1 MSDSTRGL
9 SGLTE
14 FRPKLMTVWREGYRL
29 ADLRAD
35 ALAGLT
41 VAIVALPLS
50 MAIAIAS
57 GVGPERGLYTAIVGG
72 FLVSALGGSRYQVG
86 GPAGAFIVLV
96 SACVMATGIEGLILA
111 TILSG
116 LILIAA
122 GLLRLGTYIRFIPY
136 PVTVGF
142 TAGIA
147 VIIFASQLR
156 EMFGLTLPGA
166 EPGEIIAKV
175 EALWAARGTVT
186 WAAVLVAGLTAAVIL
201 GLRRLRPHWPGML
214 IAVVVASAVVALL
227 GLPVETI
234 GTRFGALPQLL
245 PAPALPDM
253 SWPAVQAAL
262 PWAGSFALLGAIES
276 LLSAVV
282 ADGMSGARHRSN
294 AELVAQ
300 GIANIGAGLFGGFC
314 VTGTI
319 ARTATN
325 VRAGS
330 RGPVSGMLHAVF
342 LLVFLVVAAPLAA
355 YIPLAALA
363 GVLAVVAWGMAER
376 HEFAALMKSSRGDAM
391 VVSVTFLLV
400 VFRDLTEGIIT
411 GFALAGLVFIKRMSD
426 TAAMQQKPEHK
437 DAPRADRVV
446 YHLEGPYFFGAA
458 AQLGGVLERIAETPR
473 ALVLDMSGVPLID
486 SSGARGFHSLAAR
499 ARRRGGQLY
508 LIGLRERLRRQLQ
521 AQGLDE
527 PEVRF
532 LPDLAAVDAVLD
544 AVQPGGES
552 R

>member
-1 MSDSTRGL
+1 MTDTARGHN
-9 SGLTE
+9 GLTE
-14 FRPKLMTVWREGYRL
+14 FLPKLLTVWREGYGL

-57 GVGPERGLYTAIVGG
+57 GVGPERGLFTAIVGG
-72 FLVSALGGSRYQVG
+72 FLVSALGGSRYQIG

-96 SACVMATGIEGLILA
+96 SACVMAIGVEGLILA
-111 TILSG
+111 TLLSG

-122 GLLRLGTYIRFIPY
+122 GALRIGTYIRYIPY

-156 EMFGLTLPGA
+156 EMFGLTLQGG
-166 EPGEIIAKV
+166 EPGEILAKV
-175 EALWAARGTVT
+175 EALWAARGSVT
-186 WAAVLVAGLTAAVIL
+186 WAAVAVAALTAAVIL
-201 GLRRLRPHWPGML
+201 GLRRIRPHWPGML
-214 IAVVVASAVVALL
+214 IAVVAASVVAAVL
-227 GLPVETI
+227 GLPVATI
-234 GTRFGALPQLL
+234 GTRFGDLPHIL
-245 PAPALPDM
+245 PAPSLPDLNM
-253 SWPAVQAAL
+253 WREAL
-262 PWAGSFALLGAIES
+262 PWAASFALLGAIES

-300 GIANIGAGLFGGFC
+300 GVANIGSAVFGGFC

-330 RGPVSGMLHAVF
+330 KGPVSGMLHALF
-342 LLVFLVVAAPLAA
+342 LLAFLVVAAPLAA

-376 HEFAALMKSSRGDAM
+376 HEFAALLRSSRGDAL

-400 VFRDLTEGIIT
+400 VFRDLTEGIVV
-411 GFALAGLVFIKRMSD
+411 GFALAGLVFIKRMSESAAVRPRGEHLD
-426 TAAMQQKPEHK
+426 T
-437 DAPRADRVV
+437 PRPDRVV

-458 AQLGGVLERIAETPR
+458 AQLGGVLDRIAEAPR
-473 ALVLDMSGVPLID
+473 ALVLDLTAVPLID
-486 SSGARGFHSLAAR
+486 SSGARGFHTLAAR
-499 ARRRGGQLY
+499 VRRRGGQLY
-508 LIGLRERLRRQLQ
+508 LVGLREKLRRQLQ
-521 AQGLDE
+521 MQGLDE

-532 LPDLAAVDAVLD
+532 MHDLAAVDAVLD
-544 AVQPGGES
+544 AVGPGDES

>member
-1 MSDSTRGL
+1 MTDTARGHT
-9 SGLTE
+9 GPTE
-14 FRPKLMTVWREGYRL
+14 FLPKLLTVWREGYGL
-29 ADLRAD
+29 SQLRAD

-57 GVGPERGLYTAIVGG
+57 GVGPERGLFTAIVGG
-72 FLVSALGGSRYQVG
+72 FLVSALGGSRYQIG

-96 SACVMATGIEGLILA
+96 AACVTATGVEGLILA

-116 LILIAA
+116 LILIVA
-122 GLLRLGTYIRFIPY
+122 GALRLGTYIRYIPY

-156 EMFGLTLPGA
+156 EMFGLTLAGG

-186 WAAVLVAGLTAAVIL
+186 AGAVAVAALTAAVIL
-201 GLRRLRPHWPGML
+201 GLRRVRPHWPGML
-214 IAVVVASAVVALL
+214 IAVVVASVVVAGL
-227 GLPVETI
+227 GLPVATI
-234 GTRFGALPQLL
+234 GTQFGDLPHLL
-245 PAPALPDM
+245 PAPTLPDLTM
-253 SWPAVQAAL
+253 WKEAL

-300 GIANIGAGLFGGFC
+300 GIANIGSGLFGGFC

-330 RGPVSGMLHAVF
+330 KGPISGMLHSLF
-342 LLVFLVVAAPLAA
+342 LLAFLLIAAPLAA

-376 HEFAALMKSSRGDAM
+376 HEFAALLRSSRGDAL

-400 VFRDLTEGIIT
+400 VFRDLTEGIVV
-411 GFALAGLVFIKRMSD
+411 GFALAGLVFIKRMSEGVAMRPREEHVD
-426 TAAMQQKPEHK
+426 T
-437 DAPRADRVV
+437 PRADRVV

-458 AQLGGVLERIAETPR
+458 AQLGGVLDRIAEAPR
-473 ALVLDMSGVPLID
+473 ALVLEMSGVPLID
-486 SSGARGFHSLAAR
+486 SSGARGFHSLADR
-499 ARRRGGQLY
+499 ARRRGGQLF
-508 LIGLRERLRRQLQ
+508 LVGLKPSLRRQLET
-521 AQGLDE
+521 QGLRE
-527 PEVRF
+527 PEVRY
-532 LPDLAAVDAVLD
+532 LHDLGAVDATLD
-544 AVQPGGES
+544 AQPGGES
-552 R
+552 H

>member
-1 MSDSTRGL
+1 MTDTARGHTGP
-9 SGLTE
+9 SE
-14 FRPKLMTVWREGYRL
+14 FLPKLFTVWREGYGL
-29 ADLRAD
+29 AQLRAD

-72 FLVSALGGSRYQVG
+72 FLVSLLGGSRYQIG

-96 SACVMATGIEGLILA
+96 SACVMAIGVQGLILA

-122 GLLRLGTYIRFIPY
+122 GLLRLGTYIRYIPY

-156 EMFGLTLPGA
+156 EMFGLTLPGS
-166 EPGEIIAKV
+166 EPGEIVAKV
-175 EALWAARGTVT
+175 EALWAARGSVT
-186 WAAVLVAGLTAAVIL
+186 WAAVAVAALTAAVIL
-201 GLRRLRPHWPGML
+201 ALRRARPHWPGML
-214 IAVVVASAVVALL
+214 IAVALASVVAAVLA
-227 GLPVETI
+227 LPVATI
-234 GTRFGALPQLL
+234 GSRFGALPQML
-245 PAPALPDM
+245 PTPALPDL
-253 SWPAVQAAL
+253 SLWREAL
-262 PWAGSFALLGAIES
+262 PWAVSFALLGAIES

-282 ADGMSGARHRSN
+282 ADGMSGSRHRSN

-300 GIANIGAGLFGGFC
+300 GVANIGSGLFGGFC

-330 RGPVSGMLHAVF
+330 RGPVSGMLHSLF
-342 LLVFLVVAAPLAA
+342 LLAFLVIAAPLAA
-355 YIPLAALA
+355 WIPLAALA

-376 HEFAALMKSSRGDAM
+376 HEFAALLKSSRGDAL
-391 VVSVTFLLV
+391 VVLATFLLV
-400 VFRDLTEGIIT
+400 VFRDLTEGIVV
-411 GFALAGLVFIKRMSD
+411 GFALAGLVFIKRMSE
-426 TAAMQQKPEHK
+426 TAGMRQREE
-437 DAPRADRVV
+437 APQAVRADRVV

-458 AQLGGVLERIAETPR
+458 AQLGGVLDRIAEAPR
-473 ALVLDMSGVPLID
+473 ALVLEMSGVPLID
-486 SSGARGFHSLAAR
+486 SSGARGMHSLAAR
-499 ARRRGGQLY
+499 ARRRGGRLY
-508 LIGLRERLRRQLQ
+508 LVGLKPELRRQLE
-521 AQGLDE
+521 AQGLHE

-532 LPDLAAVDAVLD
+532 SASLAEVDAALD
-544 AVQPGGES
+544 AQPGGES
-552 R
+552 A

>member
-1 MSDSTRGL
+1 MTDTARGHNGP
-9 SGLTE
+9 SE
-14 FRPKLMTVWREGYRL
+14 FLPKLMTVWREGYGL
-29 ADLRAD
+29 AELRAD

-57 GVGPERGLYTAIVGG
+57 GVGPERGLFTAIVGG
-72 FLVSALGGSRYQVG
+72 FLVSLLGGSRYQIG

-96 SACVMATGIEGLILA
+96 AACVTAIGLQGLILA

-122 GLLRLGTYIRFIPY
+122 GLLRLGTYIRYIPY

-156 EMFGLTLPGA
+156 EMFGLTLPGG

-175 EALWAARGTVT
+175 EALWSARGTVT
-186 WAAVLVAGLTAAVIL
+186 WAAVGVAALTAAVIL
-201 GLRRLRPHWPGML
+201 GLRRVRPHWPGML
-214 IAVVVASAVVALL
+214 IAVAMASALVAAL
-227 GLPVETI
+227 GLPVATI
-234 GTRFGALPQLL
+234 GSRFGELPQML
-245 PAPALPDM
+245 PVPALPDLAL
-253 SWPAVQAAL
+253 WRAAL
-262 PWAGSFALLGAIES
+262 PWAASFALLGAIES

-300 GIANIGAGLFGGFC
+300 GVANIGSGLFGGFC

-330 RGPVSGMLHAVF
+330 RGPVSGMLHALF
-342 LLVFLVVAAPLAA
+342 LLVFLVIAAPLAA

-363 GVLAVVAWGMAER
+363 GLLAVVAWGMAER
-376 HEFAALMKSSRGDAM
+376 HEFAALLRSSRGDAL
-391 VVSVTFLLV
+391 VVLATFLLV
-400 VFRDLTEGIIT
+400 VFRDLTEGIVV
-411 GFALAGLVFIKRMSD
+411 GFALAGLVFIKRMSE
-426 TAAMQQKPEHK
+426 AAGMRPREDRPEE
-437 DAPRADRVV
+437 PRSDRVV

-458 AQLGGVLERIAETPR
+458 AQLGGVLDRIAEAPR
-473 ALVLDMSGVPLID
+473 ALVLEMSGVPLID
-486 SSGARGFHSLAAR
+486 SSGARGMHSLAAR
-499 ARRRGGQLY
+499 AGRRGGRLY
-508 LIGLRERLRRQLQ
+508 LVGLKPALRRQLE
-521 AQGLDE
+521 AQGLSE

-532 LPDLAAVDAVLD
+532 MPDLTAVDAALD
-544 AVQPGGES
+544 PQPGSES